1 MGGKFNIGSAGTPF
15 ARKATIT
22 LHGDYNSDIITM
34 DTE

>member
-22 LHGDYNSDIITM
+22 LHGD
-34 DTE
+34 